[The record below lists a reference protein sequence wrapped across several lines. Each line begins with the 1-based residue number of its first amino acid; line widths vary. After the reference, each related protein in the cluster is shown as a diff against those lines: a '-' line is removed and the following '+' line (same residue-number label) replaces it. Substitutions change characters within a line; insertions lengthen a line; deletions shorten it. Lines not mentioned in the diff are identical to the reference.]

1 MAVVPKKL
9 SFQLRFRN
17 KTKTRKIFSRD
28 FRLQGLLKKDSN
40 SSSRFYYPFVKKEEQ
55 KYLLKNPFM
64 ALFLKT
70 RSPGIGNAKFMKKAR
85 VDFNKDLKD
94 NPLYL
99 GLPETGHLEVKKQ
112 RAFVLNFLDYP
123 AIKEKANILL
133 FTSIATKT
141 GVSSHFKTR
150 EKKSHNNLVQ
160 LNPPLKKKNLRFFY
174 HKDQGT
180 KTSQYLYI
188 YKKKPFFKPSW
199 FLTNRIKINNNYH
212 INLRKIP
219 NSKRLLA
226 GGQINYNVLESQ
238 KFLNTGCLSNKNK
251 FLDNVLRSNYIFLEK
266 KGAVLSRP
274 RANQLLFG
282 HYGICFKQYSIISS
296 KCAETAILDIAKILR
311 KKGRFWIRICCD
323 TPISARPAET
333 RMGKGKGSISY
344 WAAKVNPGQ
353 LFFEFS
359 GISLVQLKEIYQKL
373 CKKSA
378 VSLKLVY

>member
-17 KTKTRKIFSRD
+17 KTKTRKIFSRN

-40 SSSRFYYPFVKKEEQ
+40 NSSRFYNPFVKKDK
-55 KYLLKNPFM
+55 KYLLKNPLM

-70 RSPGIGNAKFMKKAR
+70 RSPGNIKFIKKTR
-85 VDFNKDLKD
+85 VDNNDLKD
-94 NPLYL
+94 NLLYL
-99 GLPETGHLEVKKQ
+99 GLSKTGHLEVKKQ
-112 RAFVLNFLDYP
+112 RAFIFYP
-123 AIKEKANILL
+123 AIKEKAKCLL
-133 FTSIATKT
+133 FTSVTTKT
-141 GVSSHFKTR
+141 RISSHFYR
-150 EKKSHNNLVQ
+150 EKKSNNNLVRQ
-160 LNPPLKKKNLRFFY
+160 FYPPLKNLRFFY
-174 HKDQGT
+174 LLDQGI
-180 KTSQYLYI
+180 KTNQYLYI
-188 YKKKPFFKPSW
+188 KKKKPFFKPSW
-199 FLTNRIKINNNYH
+199 KTNRIEINNMAGMAS
-212 INLRKIP
+212 KISL
-219 NSKRLLA
+219 NKQLLTE
-226 GGQINYNVLESQ
+226 GQINYNVLESQ
-238 KFLNTGCLSNKNK
+238 KFLSTGCLSNKNK

-266 KGAVLSRP
+266 KGIVLSRP
-274 RANQLLFG
+274 RANLLLYG

-296 KCAETAILDIAKILR
+296 KCAETALLDIAKILR

-359 GISLVQLKEIYQKL
+359 RISLVQLKEIYQKL